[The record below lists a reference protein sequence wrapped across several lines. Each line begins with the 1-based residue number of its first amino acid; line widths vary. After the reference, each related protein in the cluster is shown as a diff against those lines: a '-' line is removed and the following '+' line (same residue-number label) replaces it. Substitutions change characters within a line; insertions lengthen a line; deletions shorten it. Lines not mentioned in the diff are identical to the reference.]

1 MSAKSSTSEPKIS
14 GRGKRKE
21 KTKETK
27 GNGFNAKGTQNKTK
41 PPPIPRAEPTNNEG
55 GKRHKK
61 EILGGKDPTN
71 EEGPA
76 KGVKQGS
83 GYPINTSPTPNER
96 KRHREGPPSKNN
108 IEQQIR
114 AVTDSLESSAAGQ
127 TSTWSSDPLLSSC
140 SPNQHKIRRPTS
152 NNNQQTTTLPTWQA
166 RSFTKPSWLAHRL
179 AKWLCFTDQTS

>member
-1 MSAKSSTSEPKIS
+1 MRSHCNAISCGVGGSVVNYELSCVTHERQKFDLRTKIS

-61 EILGGKDPTN
+61 EILGGKDPKN

-83 GYPINTSPTPNER
+83 GYPITRPA
-96 KRHREGPPSKNN
+96 PPRMNANDTEK
-108 IEQQIR
+108 
-114 AVTDSLESSAAGQ
+114 D
-127 TSTWSSDPLLSSC
+127 
-140 SPNQHKIRRPTS
+140 H
-152 NNNQQTTTLPTWQA
+152 QA
-166 RSFTKPSWLAHRL
+166 KTK
-179 AKWLCFTDQTS
+179 